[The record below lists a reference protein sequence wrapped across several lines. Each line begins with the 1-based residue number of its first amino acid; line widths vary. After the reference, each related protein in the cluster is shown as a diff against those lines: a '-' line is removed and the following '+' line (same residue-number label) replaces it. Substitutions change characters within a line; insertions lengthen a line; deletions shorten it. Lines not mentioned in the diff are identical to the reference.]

1 MSGVIVISVCAH
13 RLFSL
18 NIGANQRREPYDKTS
33 RAVVNGLKCT
43 AIPGQPFSGGAADQR
58 RCSIRTRHRQA
69 LSLVIHFISPYKKAV
84 AGALVALVITAGI
97 TLGLGQGLRI
107 LVDQGLATESPAML
121 TRAVGLF
128 FVLVIGLAFGSFA
141 RFYLV
146 SWIGER
152 VVADIRKQVFNHLID
167 LHPGFFD
174 QNRALEIQSRFT
186 ADTTIL
192 QSVIGSTVSI
202 ALRNALMLVGGL
214 ILLFVTNAKLAGI
227 ILLGFPL
234 VIAPILFFGRKVRH
248 LSRLSQDRIAD
259 VGSYV
264 GENLTQIKTVQAFN
278 HQPHDRRFF
287 AEVSEKAFE
296 IARQRIQQRAWLT
309 TLAISLVMGAVG
321 IVIWIGGLDVI
332 HGRISPGELAAFVFY
347 SLLVG
352 VAAGAI
358 SEVIGELQRAAG
370 SAARLFE
377 LLQTPSA
384 FRRRPGADH
393 TPSDA
398 DAVPDMEPVNSAIR
412 IHQLTFHY
420 PGRPEH
426 PALSNLSLSIRAGET
441 LALVGPSGAGK
452 STLFDLLLHF
462 YEPDSGQ
469 IFINGLDTAH
479 MSLPVLRQHFA
490 LVPQNPALFHGT
502 VADNIRYA
510 KPGATQAQVEQAAI
524 IAYAHDFIE
533 RLPEGYNT
541 RLGDAGQ
548 GLSGGQKQR
557 LAIAR
562 ALLADAP
569 VLLLDEATSALDAE
583 SEHLIQQAMPA
594 LTEGR
599 TTLVIAHRLA
609 TVRDADRIAVLE
621 EGRLLAVGSHDQ
633 LMEQNELYQRLA
645 RLQFREALT

>member
-1 MSGVIVISVCAH
+1 VDI
-13 RLFSL
+13 
-18 NIGANQRREPYDKTS
+18 RRPTI
-33 RAVVNGLKCT
+33 N
-43 AIPGQPFSGGAADQR
+43 
-58 RCSIRTRHRQA
+58 TRHRKA
-69 LSLVIHFISPYKKAV
+69 LKLVCEFISPYRHAV

-97 TLGLGQGLRI
+97 TLSLGQGLRI
-107 LVDQGLATESPAML
+107 LVDQGLATESPANL
-121 TRAVGLF
+121 ARAIGLF
-128 FVLVIGLAFGSFA
+128 FVLVLGLAFGSFA

-152 VVADIRKQVFNHLID
+152 VVADIRKRVFNHLID
-167 LHPGFFD
+167 LHPGFFE

-186 ADTTIL
+186 ADTTVL

-214 ILLFVTNAKLAGI
+214 ILLFVTNPKLASI

-234 VIAPILFFGRKVRH
+234 VIAPILFFGRRVRQ
-248 LSRLSQDRIAD
+248 LSRLSQDRVAD

-264 GENLTQIKTVQAFN
+264 GESLTQIKTLQAFN
-278 HQPHDRRFF
+278 HQPQDRRYFG
-287 AEVSEKAFE
+287 EVSERAFD
-296 IARQRIQQRAWLT
+296 IARARIRQRAWLT

-332 HGRISPGELAAFVFY
+332 EGRISPGELAAFVFY

-377 LLQTPSA
+377 LLQT
-384 FRRRPGADH
+384 
-393 TPSDA
+393 
-398 DAVPDMEPVNSAIR
+398 
-412 IHQLTFHY
+412 
-420 PGRPEH
+420 RPEFGERGKSTTRLPERVSGRIEIEH
-426 PALSNLSLSIRAGET
+426 LRFCYPSRPETPALEDLCLTIEPGET

-462 YEPDSGQ
+462 YSPQAGSIRIDGIDSAA
-469 IFINGLDTAH
+469 LELAD
-479 MSLPVLRQHFA
+479 LRRCFA
-490 LVPQNPALFHGT
+490 LVPQNPALFNGS

-510 KPGATQAQVEQAAI
+510 RPEASQAEVEQVARV
-524 IAYAHDFIE
+524 AHAHEFIH
-533 RLPEGYNT
+533 RLPEGYDT
-541 RLGDAGQ
+541 RLGDNGL

-557 LAIAR
+557 LALAR

-594 LTEGR
+594 LTQGR

-621 EGRLLAVGSHDQ
+621 DGRLLAIGNHQ
-633 LMEQNELYQRLA
+633 KLMETSPLYQRLA
-645 RLQFREALT
+645 RLQFRDQQS

>member
-1 MSGVIVISVCAH
+1 MIGPVQRSSRIDAGVYSKH
-13 RLFSL
+13 TP
-18 NIGANQRREPYDKTS
+18 RRHIIK
-33 RAVVNGLKCT
+33 
-43 AIPGQPFSGGAADQR
+43 
-58 RCSIRTRHRQA
+58 TRHRKA
-69 LSLVIHFISPYKKAV
+69 LKLVVEFISPYRRAV
-84 AGALVALVITAGI
+84 AGALVALVFTAGI

-107 LVDQGLATESPAML
+107 LVDQGLATESAENL
-121 TRAVGLF
+121 AQAIGLF
-128 FVLVIGLAFGSFA
+128 FVLVLGLAFGSFA

-152 VVADIRKQVFNHLID
+152 VVADIRKTVFNHLID
-167 LHPGFFD
+167 LHPGFFE

-186 ADTTIL
+186 ADTTVL

-202 ALRNALMLVGGL
+202 ALRNTLMLVGGL
-214 ILLFVTNAKLAGI
+214 MLLFITNAKLASI

-234 VIAPILFFGRKVRH
+234 VIAPILFFGRRVRQ
-248 LSRLSQDRIAD
+248 LSRLSQDRVAD

-264 GENLTQIKTVQAFN
+264 GENLSQIKTVQAFN

-287 AEVSEKAFE
+287 AEVSEKAFD
-296 IARQRIQQRAWLT
+296 IARARIRQRAWLT

-377 LLQTPSA
+377 LLQTEPDFAST
-384 FRRRPGADH
+384 AD
-393 TPSDA
+393 SDRDK
-398 DAVPDMEPVNSAIR
+398 DALPQPVQGEIR
-412 IHQLTFHY
+412 LEHLGFHY
-420 PGRPEH
+420 PGRAH
-426 PALSNLSLSIRAGET
+426 QPALTDLSLTIAAGET

-462 YEPDSGQ
+462 YQPGEGRILIDGV
-469 IFINGLDTAH
+469 DTAGL
-479 MSLPVLRQHFA
+479 SLASLRQCFA

-510 KPGATQAQVEQAAI
+510 RPEASLNDVEQAAR
-524 IAYAHDFIE
+524 IAHADEFIQN
-533 RLPEGYNT
+533 LPQGYDT
-541 RLGDAGQ
+541 RLGDAGL

-562 ALLADAP
+562 ALLANAP
-569 VLLLDEATSALDAE
+569 ILLLDEATSALDAE
-583 SEHLIQQAMPA
+583 SENLIQQAMPS
-594 LTEGR
+594 LTAGR

-609 TVRDADRIAVLE
+609 TVRHADRIAVLDQ
-621 EGRLLAVGSHDQ
+621 GRLLAVGSHDE
-633 LMEQNELYQRLA
+633 LMQTSALYQRLA
-645 RLQFREALT
+645 KLQFRDDAA

>member
-1 MSGVIVISVCAH
+1 MTISPNH
-13 RLFSL
+13 R
-18 NIGANQRREPYDKTS
+18 K
-33 RAVVNGLKCT
+33 
-43 AIPGQPFSGGAADQR
+43 
-58 RCSIRTRHRQA
+58 A
-69 LSLVIHFISPYKKAV
+69 LRLVIEFISPYRRAV
-84 AGALVALVITAGI
+84 VGALVALVITAGI

-107 LVDQGLATESPAML
+107 LVDQGLATQSPENLAK
-121 TRAVGLF
+121 AIGLF
-128 FVLVIGLAFGSFA
+128 FVLVLGLAFGSFA

-152 VVADIRKQVFNHLID
+152 VVADIRKRVFNHLID
-167 LHPGFFD
+167 LTPSFFE

-186 ADTTIL
+186 ADTTVL

-202 ALRNALMLVGGL
+202 ALRNTLMLIGGL
-214 ILLFVTNAKLAGI
+214 ILLFVTNAKLASI

-234 VIAPILFFGRKVRH
+234 VIAPILFYGRRVRA
-248 LSRLSQDRIAD
+248 LSRLSQDRVAD

-264 GENLTQIKTVQAFN
+264 GENLSQIKTVQAFN
-278 HQPHDRRFF
+278 HQPHDRRYF
-287 AEVSEKAFE
+287 AEVSEKAFD
-296 IARQRIQQRAWLT
+296 IARQRIRQRAWLT

-377 LLQTPSA
+377 LLQTEPE
-384 FRRRPGADH
+384 RRPETGTARLPGTVTGAI
-393 TPSDA
+393 A
-398 DAVPDMEPVNSAIR
+398 LEN
-412 IHQLTFHY
+412 LTFSY
-420 PGRPEH
+420 SGRTER
-426 PALSNLSLSIRAGET
+426 PALAKVSLEIQPGET

-452 STLFDLLLHF
+452 STLFDLLLGF
-462 YEPDSGQ
+462 YPLQDGSIRLDG
-469 IFINGLDTAH
+469 IDTAKVP
-479 MSLPVLRQHFA
+479 LADLRRCFA

-502 VADNIRYA
+502 VADNLRYA
-510 KPGATQAQVEQAAI
+510 RPEANQAEIEQAAR
-524 IAYAHDFIE
+524 IAHAHEFIQA
-533 RLPEGYNT
+533 LPQGYDT
-541 RLGDAGQ
+541 PLGDAGQ

-569 VLLLDEATSALDAE
+569 ILLLDEATSALDAE
-583 SEHLIQQAMPA
+583 SEHLIQRAMPA

-609 TVRDADRIAVLE
+609 TVRDADRIAVFD

-633 LMEQNELYQRLA
+633 LIRDNALYRRLA
-645 RLQFREALT
+645 SLQFRDTGSQTEH

>member
-1 MSGVIVISVCAH
+1 M
-13 RLFSL
+13 
-18 NIGANQRREPYDKTS
+18 
-33 RAVVNGLKCT
+33 
-43 AIPGQPFSGGAADQR
+43 
-58 RCSIRTRHRQA
+58 
-69 LSLVIHFISPYKKAV
+69 

-107 LVDQGLATESPAML
+107 LVDQGLATESPENLA
-121 TRAVGLF
+121 RAIGLF
-128 FVLVIGLAFGSFA
+128 FVLVLGLAFGSFA

-152 VVADIRKQVFNHLID
+152 VVADIRKKVFNHLID
-167 LHPGFFD
+167 LHPGFFE

-186 ADTTIL
+186 ADTTVL

-214 ILLFVTNAKLAGI
+214 LLLFITNAKLASI

-234 VIAPILFFGRKVRH
+234 VIAPILFFGRRVRA

-278 HQPHDRRFF
+278 HQPHDRRYF
-287 AEVSEKAFE
+287 AEVSERAFE
-296 IARQRIQQRAWLT
+296 IARQRIRQRAWLT

-377 LLQTPSA
+377 LLQTRSA
-384 FRRRPGADH
+384 FVRDDSPANAAGRLPAVVRGELRLEQLSFRYPSRREQPAIAD
-393 TPSDA
+393 
-398 DAVPDMEPVNSAIR
+398 
-412 IHQLTFHY
+412 LT
-420 PGRPEH
+420 
-426 PALSNLSLSIRAGET
+426 LDIRAGET

-462 YEPDSGQ
+462 YQPDSGR
-469 IFINGLDTAH
+469 ILIDGVDTATL
-479 MSLPVLRQHFA
+479 SLESLRRCFA
-490 LVPQNPALFHGT
+490 LVPQTPALFHGT

-510 KPGATQAQVEQAAI
+510 RPEASQQAVEQAAKV
-524 IAYAHDFIE
+524 AHAHDFILA
-533 RLPEGYNT
+533 LPQSYDT

-569 VLLLDEATSALDAE
+569 ILLLDEATSALDAE
-583 SEHLIQQAMPA
+583 SENLIQQAMPA

-609 TVRDADRIAVLE
+609 TVRDADRIAVMD
-621 EGRLLAVGSHDQ
+621 GGQLLAVGSHEQ
-633 LMEQNELYQRLA
+633 LMRENSLYRRLA
-645 RLQFREALT
+645 NLQFRENTD

>member
-1 MSGVIVISVCAH
+1 
-13 RLFSL
+13 
-18 NIGANQRREPYDKTS
+18 
-33 RAVVNGLKCT
+33 
-43 AIPGQPFSGGAADQR
+43 
-58 RCSIRTRHRQA
+58 
-69 LSLVIHFISPYKKAV
+69 
-84 AGALVALVITAGI
+84 VALIFTAGI

-107 LVDQGLATESPAML
+107 LVDQGLATESPENLA
-121 TRAVGLF
+121 RAIGLF
-128 FVLVIGLAFGSFA
+128 FILVLGLAFGSFA

-152 VVADIRKQVFNHLID
+152 VVADIRKKVFNHLID
-167 LHPGFFD
+167 LHPGFFE

-186 ADTTIL
+186 ADTTVL

-214 ILLFVTNAKLAGI
+214 LLLFITNAKLASI

-234 VIAPILFFGRKVRH
+234 VIAPILFYGRRVRA
-248 LSRLSQDRIAD
+248 LSRLSQDRVAD

-278 HQPHDRRFF
+278 HQPHDRKYFS
-287 AEVSEKAFE
+287 EVSERAFE
-296 IARQRIQQRAWLT
+296 IARQRIRQRAWLT

-377 LLQTPSA
+377 LLQTEPA
-384 FRRRPGADH
+384 FERKESTLTLPEHVQG
-393 TPSDA
+393 
-398 DAVPDMEPVNSAIR
+398 AIR
-412 IHQLTFHY
+412 IERLSFSY
-420 PGRPEH
+420 PGRLEQ
-426 PALSNLSLSIRAGET
+426 PALTDLSLEVRAGET

-462 YEPDSGQ
+462 YQPTEGRILLDGV
-469 IFINGLDTAH
+469 DTADL
-479 MSLPVLRQHFA
+479 SLDALRRCFS

-510 KPGATQAQVEQAAI
+510 RPDASQQDVEQAAKV
-524 IAYAHDFIE
+524 AHAHAHDFIQS
-533 RLPEGYNT
+533 LPKGYGT
-541 RLGDAGQ
+541 LLGDAGL

-583 SEHLIQQAMPA
+583 SENLIQKAMPA
-594 LTEGR
+594 LTAGR

-609 TVRDADRIAVLE
+609 TVRDADRIAVMDQ
-621 EGRLLAVGSHDQ
+621 GRLLAVGTHDE
-633 LMEQNELYQRLA
+633 LMRHNALYQRLA
-645 RLQFREALT
+645 KLQFRDNAA

>member
-1 MSGVIVISVCAH
+1 M
-13 RLFSL
+13 
-18 NIGANQRREPYDKTS
+18 K
-33 RAVVNGLKCT
+33 
-43 AIPGQPFSGGAADQR
+43 
-58 RCSIRTRHRQA
+58 
-69 LSLVIHFISPYKKAV
+69 LVIGFILPYRRAV
-84 AGALVALVITAGI
+84 AGAMVALVITAGI

-107 LVDQGLATESPAML
+107 LVDQGLATQSPANL
-121 TRAVGLF
+121 ARAVGLF
-128 FVLVIGLAFGSFA
+128 FILVLGLAFGSFA

-167 LHPGFFD
+167 LHPGFFE

-186 ADTTIL
+186 ADTTVL

-214 ILLFVTNAKLAGI
+214 VLLFITNAKLAGI

-234 VIAPILFFGRKVRH
+234 VIVPILFFGRRVRQ
-248 LSRLSQDRIAD
+248 LSRLSQDRVAD

-287 AEVSEKAFE
+287 AEVSELAFD
-296 IARQRIQQRAWLT
+296 IARDRIRQRAWLT
-309 TLAISLVMGAVG
+309 TLVITLVMGAIG

-332 HGRISPGELAAFVFY
+332 HGRITPGDLAAFVFY

-352 VAAGAI
+352 LAAGAI
-358 SEVIGELQRAAG
+358 SEVISELQRAAG

-377 LLQTPSA
+377 LLHTEPDFDRPAESTGVFPDVIA
-384 FRRRPGADH
+384 GNISIKGLNFSYSGRR
-393 TPSDA
+393 
-398 DAVPDMEPVNSAIR
+398 
-412 IHQLTFHY
+412 
-420 PGRPEH
+420 EH
-426 PALSNLSLSIRAGET
+426 PALADVCLEIRAGET

-462 YEPDSGQ
+462 YQPDSGA
-469 IFINGLDTAH
+469 IYIDGIDSAAV
-479 MSLPVLRQHFA
+479 SLAALRGCFS

-510 KPGATQAQVEQAAI
+510 RPDASQADVEQAAR
-524 IAYAHDFIE
+524 IAHADEFIE
-533 RLPEGYNT
+533 KLPEGYLT
-541 RLGDAGQ
+541 RLGDAGL

-569 VLLLDEATSALDAE
+569 ILLLDEATSALDAE
-583 SEHLIQQAMPA
+583 SENLIQQAMPA
-594 LTEGR
+594 LTANR

-609 TVRDADRIAVLE
+609 TVRDADRIAVLDQ
-621 EGRLLAVGSHDQ
+621 GRLLAIGTH
-633 LMEQNELYQRLA
+633 EELIRENPLYRRLA
-645 RLQFREALT
+645 ALQFREQAV

>member
-1 MSGVIVISVCAH
+1 MYRWLILQQSALRRHLIS
-13 RLFSL
+13 
-18 NIGANQRREPYDKTS
+18 
-33 RAVVNGLKCT
+33 
-43 AIPGQPFSGGAADQR
+43 
-58 RCSIRTRHRQA
+58 TRHRQA
-69 LSLVIHFISPYKKAV
+69 LKLVIGFIRPYRKAV

-107 LVDQGLATESPAML
+107 LVDHGLATQSPGNLA
-121 TRAVGLF
+121 RAVGLF
-128 FVLVIGLAFGSFA
+128 FLLVLGLAFGSFA

-167 LHPGFFD
+167 LHPGFFE

-186 ADTTIL
+186 ADTTVL

-214 ILLFVTNAKLAGI
+214 LLLFITNAKLAAI
-227 ILLGFPL
+227 ILLGFPI
-234 VIAPILFFGRKVRH
+234 VIVPILFFGRRVRQ
-248 LSRLSQDRIAD
+248 LSRLSQDRVAD

-287 AEVSEKAFE
+287 AGVSEDAFN
-296 IARQRIQQRAWLT
+296 IARDRIRQRAWLT
-309 TLAISLVMGAVG
+309 TLAISLIMGAVG

-332 HGRISPGELAAFVFY
+332 RGRITPGELAAFVFY

-377 LLQTPSA
+377 LLQTKPA
-384 FRRRPGADH
+384 FQRK
-393 TPSDA
+393 TPDYTALPETISGDI
-398 DAVPDMEPVNSAIR
+398 DIR
-412 IHQLTFHY
+412 NLTFHY
-420 PGRPEH
+420 PGRCDH
-426 PALSNLSLSIRAGET
+426 PALADISLHVRAGET

-462 YEPDSGQ
+462 YQADRGSIHIDGT
-469 IFINGLDTAH
+469 DTATL
-479 MSLPVLRQHFA
+479 SLTALRQCFA
-490 LVPQNPALFHGT
+490 LVPQNPALFHGSVT
-502 VADNIRYA
+502 DNIRYA
-510 KPGATQAQVEQAAI
+510 RPDASHTEVEEAAR
-524 IAYAHDFIE
+524 IAHAHEFIE
-533 RLPEGYNT
+533 TLPQGYNT

-583 SEHLIQQAMPA
+583 SENLIQQAMPA
-594 LTEGR
+594 LTHGR

-609 TVRDADRIAVLE
+609 TVRDADRIAVLDQ
-621 EGRLLAVGSHDQ
+621 GRLLAVGSHDQ
-633 LMEQNELYQRLA
+633 LLQESRLYRRLA
-645 RLQFREALT
+645 ELQFRTEGVIYNT

>member
-1 MSGVIVISVCAH
+1 MYAKLWRQIINNRHRRALLLVIEFITPYRKAV
-13 RLFSL
+13 
-18 NIGANQRREPYDKTS
+18 IGA
-33 RAVVNGLKCT
+33 L
-43 AIPGQPFSGGAADQR
+43 I
-58 RCSIRTRHRQA
+58 
-69 LSLVIHFISPYKKAV
+69 
-84 AGALVALVITAGI
+84 ALVFTAGI

-121 TRAVGLF
+121 ARAIGLF
-128 FVLVIGLAFGSFA
+128 FVLVLGLAIGSFA

-152 VVADIRKQVFNHLID
+152 VVADIRKRVFNHLID
-167 LHPGFFD
+167 LHPGFFE

-186 ADTTIL
+186 ADTTVL

-202 ALRNALMLVGGL
+202 ALRNTLMLVGGL
-214 ILLFVTNAKLAGI
+214 ILLFVTNAKLASI

-234 VIAPILFFGRKVRH
+234 VIAPILFYGRRVRQ

-278 HQPHDRRFF
+278 HQPHDRRYF
-287 AEVSEKAFE
+287 AEVSEKAFA
-296 IARQRIQQRAWLT
+296 IARDRIRQRAWLT
-309 TLAISLVMGAVG
+309 TLAITLVMGAVG

-377 LLQTPSA
+377 LLQTQSA
-384 FRRRPGADH
+384 FARPVSQDRPAEITG
-393 TPSDA
+393 TIGIES
-398 DAVPDMEPVNSAIR
+398 
-412 IHQLTFHY
+412 LTFHY
-420 PGRPEH
+420 PGRGET
-426 PALSNLSLSIRAGET
+426 PALNELTLAIHPGET

-462 YEPDSGQ
+462 YQPEQGRILIDGV
-469 IFINGLDTAH
+469 DTANW
-479 MSLPVLRQHFA
+479 SLPALRRCFA

-502 VADNIRYA
+502 VTDNIRYA
-510 KPGATQAQVEQAAI
+510 RPDASDDDVRRAAQV
-524 IAYAHDFIE
+524 AHADEFIQT
-533 RLPEGYNT
+533 LPQGYNT
-541 RLGDAGQ
+541 PLGDAGL

-569 VLLLDEATSALDAE
+569 ILLLDEATSALDAE
-583 SEHLIQQAMPA
+583 SEHLVQEAMPA
-594 LTEGR
+594 LTKGR

-609 TVRDADRIAVLE
+609 TVRYADRIAVLDQ
-621 EGRLLAVGSHDQ
+621 GRLLAVGSHDQ
-633 LMEQNELYQRLA
+633 LMANNELYQRLA
-645 RLQFREALT
+645 RLQFRDESA